1 MATEYIKDWA
11 VTYNKATAV
20 FSKDTNAANKADR
33 KRGGWLK
40 LVLEP
45 VQSCGA
51 LGSAMEALDKISLV
65 ASNATQI
72 AALPGNIK
80 LYKAALAK
88 FESENKKFVADA
100 EEILKMKPFIPD
112 KNGYEV
118 PTPFKDAYADSYRQ
132 LKIMQTAVQAAFA
145 RAQNA
150 LASAE
155 NKEKLNKIE
164 ADKLTAKSKVTGAD
178 KAANDKIKEIMDEAA
193 MKQFQLAFA
202 PGFKSGMAKGAAV
215 IQKIKASPTVATYN
229 DEMHR
234 GGRDISQQLLN
245 VDKLKAHPKFKDSSL
260 AKKLP
265 APGTLANEIVPFADG
280 DLRRLAATA
289 TPADVTNALAQF
301 TNLYKRIATTYQD
314 VLAGK
319 LK

>member
-1 MATEYIKDWA
+1 MATEFIKEWA

-20 FSKDTNAANKADR
+20 FSKDMNAANKVDR
-33 KRGGWLK
+33 QYGGWLK
-40 LVLEP
+40 RVLEP
-45 VQSCGA
+45 VQSCAA
-51 LGSAMEALDKISLV
+51 LGSAMEAIDKISLD
-65 ASNATQI
+65 ATTPTQI

-80 LYKAALAK
+80 LYKAALPK
-88 FESENKKFVADA
+88 FESEKKKFVADA
-100 EEILKMKPFIPD
+100 EEILRLKPSVPD
-112 KNGYEV
+112 KNGYAV

-132 LKIMQTAVQAAFA
+132 LKIMQTDVQAFFA

-155 NKEKLNKIE
+155 NKEKSNKIE
-164 ADKLTAKSKVTGAD
+164 ADKLKAKSKVTGAD
-178 KAANDKIKEIMDEAA
+178 DAANDKLKQISEEAA
-193 MKQFQLAFA
+193 MKQFQLVFA
-202 PGFKSGMAKGAAV
+202 PAFKSGMAKGAAV

-229 DEMHR
+229 DEMNS
-234 GGRDISQQLLN
+234 GGRDISQQLVN
-245 VDKLKAHPKFKDSSL
+245 ITKLKAHPKFKDSSL

-265 APGTLANEIVPFADG
+265 APGALANEIVPFANG
-280 DLRRLAATA
+280 NLRQLATTA

-314 VLAGK
+314 VIAGK